1 MTKLAEVF
9 DARELTWNLTLRELR
24 GRYKKSVLGWA
35 WSLLNPLSTVIIYSI
50 VFAYFLR
57 IEPPTGRPSGL
68 HNFAAFLLC
77 GLLPWNFLQAS
88 INGSMGALI
97 GNANLIKKVY
107 FPREVFVVSAV
118 ASLVITF
125 LIELGVLAVI
135 LMLLGNMVVPWLPV
149 VLVIVAI
156 QSVFCLGIGLMLS
169 VLNVYFRDVQHLMNI
184 LLAALFYSAPI
195 VYPIRYVPRYAHING
210 WTVPIGAIYRLNPLV
225 QFVEIYRDAMYD
237 LRFPPVSSVAYLL
250 AWSAAMFGI
259 GLVVFRRLEGR
270 VPEEV

>member
-9 DARELTWNLTLRELR
+9 EARELTWNLTLRELR

-35 WSLLNPLSTVIIYSI
+35 WSLLNPLSTVVIYSI
-50 VFAYFLR
+50 VFAYFLK

-97 GNANLIKKVY
+97 GNANLIKKVF
-107 FPREVFVVSAV
+107 FPREVFVISAV

-125 LIELGVLAVI
+125 LIELAVLAAI
-135 LMLLGNMVVPWLPV
+135 LLVLGNMVIPWLPIV
-149 VLVIVAI
+149 VVIVAI
-156 QSVFCLGIGLMLS
+156 QSIFCLGLGLMLS

-184 LLAALFYSAPI
+184 VLAALFYSAPI
-195 VYPIRYVPRYAHING
+195 VYPIRYVPDEATILG
-210 WTVPIGAIYRLNPLV
+210 VTIPLGVIYRLNPIV
-225 QFVEIYRDAMYD
+225 QFVEVYRDAMYD
-237 LRFPPVSSVAYLL
+237 LRFPPFLSIVYLL
-250 AWSAAMFGI
+250 AWSLVLLGI
-259 GLVVFRRLEGR
+259 GLTIFRRLEGR